1 MLEVCPEDVSAGQR
15 LGFDRGTRT
24 SAPGRVAMVVT
35 EPWAASITTGPAE
48 PVRPAPVR
56 RHHLVSDFQ
65 AAASMIVS
73 QPVLVA
79 S

>member
-1 MLEVCPEDVSAGQR
+1 
-15 LGFDRGTRT
+15 
-24 SAPGRVAMVVT
+24 MVVT